1 MREPAL
7 RWALVPVEIFRL
19 LFIPLSRLPS
29 FLLDPALPR
38 KPLKKDFLEI
48 PLAIELITPRLPL
61 PESRPLLLRVESLEP
76 ALLGGGKEILPLPD
90 EFGN

>member
-1 MREPAL
+1 M
-7 RWALVPVEIFRL
+7 EIFRL
-19 LFIPLSRLPS
+19 LFILLSRLPS

-61 PESRPLLLRVESLEP
+61 PDSRPLLLSVESLEP